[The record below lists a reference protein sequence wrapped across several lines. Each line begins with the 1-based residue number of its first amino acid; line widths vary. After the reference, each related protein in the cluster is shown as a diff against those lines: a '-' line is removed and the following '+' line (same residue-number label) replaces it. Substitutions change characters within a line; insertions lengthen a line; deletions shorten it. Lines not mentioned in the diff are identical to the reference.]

1 MTKEVFFTC
10 EYYGERFKSKA
21 KCLKHEEREKIK
33 NKVNKMFQNG
43 KTLKEINNELNF
55 QGTKIPEYLE
65 NVTKDSCFSI
75 PFQQGCDRPAYQVKQ
90 ITVTG
95 GLVVDGYGGYYG
107 YYDEVCDIRSKLF
120 KDSRPAEELYV
131 FSED

>member
-43 KTLKEINNELNF
+43 KTLKGKRVQQTLQELR
-55 QGTKIPEYLE
+55 YL
-65 NVTKDSCFSI
+65 
-75 PFQQGCDRPAYQVKQ
+75 QR
-90 ITVTG
+90 
-95 GLVVDGYGGYYG
+95 
-107 YYDEVCDIRSKLF
+107 
-120 KDSRPAEELYV
+120 
-131 FSED
+131 